1 MMLARLGGL
10 FEVSKIDLHLDLL
23 NLSSENINQGET
35 NLKEEPLAILSDLI
49 TEAHTNIQKDF
60 ENINPIVGVN
70 RKLRAQGIPVDAMT
84 IDCLKTGKRII
95 LLLNDNTPDILQYQ
109 FSYKS
114 KDPDEIFVQLD
125 FEKLTTQ
132 QLYEWMRDYFSVED

>member
-1 MMLARLGGL
+1 MMSVSLGGL
-10 FEVSKIDLHLDLL
+10 FEASKTDLRLDLL
-23 NLSSENINQGET
+23 SLSSQNINQEAT

-60 ENINPIVGVN
+60 ENINPIIGVN
-70 RKLRAQGIPVDAMT
+70 RKLRSQGIPVDAMT

-95 LLLNDNTPDILQYQ
+95 LLLNDNTPNILQYQ

-114 KDPDEIFVQLD
+114 KDPDEVFEQLD
-125 FEKLTTQ
+125 FEKLSTQ

>member
-1 MMLARLGGL
+1 MR
-10 FEVSKIDLHLDLL
+10 LDLL
-23 NLSSENINQGET
+23 SLSSQNINQEAT

-60 ENINPIVGVN
+60 ENINPIIGVN
-70 RKLRAQGIPVDAMT
+70 RKLRSQGIPVDAMT

-95 LLLNDNTPDILQYQ
+95 LLLNDNTPNILQYQ

-114 KDPDEIFVQLD
+114 KDPDEVFEQLD
-125 FEKLTTQ
+125 FEKLSTQ

>member
-1 MMLARLGGL
+1 
-10 FEVSKIDLHLDLL
+10 
-23 NLSSENINQGET
+23 
-35 NLKEEPLAILSDLI
+35 LKEEPLAILSDLI

-70 RKLRAQGIPVDAMT
+70 RKLRSQGIPVDAMT

-114 KDPDEIFVQLD
+114 KDPDEVFEQLN